1 MSRKL
6 PSVSPSTPL
15 EIRKLED
22 LGQVVRN
29 QRAQAKLRIDD
40 AAALSFVSSDLLSR
54 LENGRPITVDNLLKV
69 LDAMGLRMLVVPTGD
84 AVLLKSELEG
94 IRASHKPFSDSANT
108 SERDDSRK

>member
-6 PSVSPSTPL
+6 PSINPFTPQ

-54 LENGRPITVDNLLKV
+54 LENGRPVTMDKLLKV
-69 LDAMGLRMLVVPTGD
+69 LDGLGLRMLVVPAGE
-84 AVLLKSELEG
+84 AAMLMSELEG
-94 IRASHKPFSDSANT
+94 MRASPQSSGDVPNNEPTK
-108 SERDDSRK
+108 

>member
-6 PSVSPSTPL
+6 PSIDPLTPQ

-22 LGQVVRN
+22 LGQIVRN

-54 LENGRPITVDNLLKV
+54 LENGRPVTMDKLLKV
-69 LDAMGLRMLVVPTGD
+69 LDGLGLRMLVVSACD
-84 AVLLKSELEG
+84 AVLLKSELE
-94 IRASHKPFSDSANT
+94 IQHK
-108 SERDDSRK
+108 RKR